1 MLCQIKPVTQ
11 NYDLRIRQLRPF
23 LWSSK
28 QAYIS
33 LSSCAGM
40 AVSNRLICVSCSYLS
55 MLVEKRWIVLIML
68 ELIHGVVH
76 YVDSIQITPDFLRT
90 FGFRV

>member
-28 QAYIS
+28 QAYI
-33 LSSCAGM
+33 L
-40 AVSNRLICVSCSYLS
+40 
-55 MLVEKRWIVLIML
+55 L
-68 ELIHGVVH
+68 ELLRRDGGIEQTDLCVLFVL
-76 YVDSIQITPDFLRT
+76 VDAGGEEMDCPHNA
-90 FGFRV
+90 